1 MFDVCLKLENCAI
14 IDMIDLSYVMLPM
27 ASICCIELSSRDPV
41 RKTSSWWSSPT
52 MRILSS
58 CWDGQTM
65 WMNSGKFEKMP
76 SKLWFKLITCKS
88 HKTFGR
94 LWDGMAFVLRN
105 HCNSGRT
112 KMHFHLL
119 NTWIIYSMYTYLY
132 NIFTVLVQSW

>member
-1 MFDVCLKLENCAI
+1 MFDVPVCLKLENCAI
-14 IDMIDLSYVMLPM
+14 IDMIDLSYGMLPM

-76 SKLWFKLITCKS
+76 SKL
-88 HKTFGR
+88 
-94 LWDGMAFVLRN
+94 
-105 HCNSGRT
+105 
-112 KMHFHLL
+112 
-119 NTWIIYSMYTYLY
+119 
-132 NIFTVLVQSW
+132 

>member
-1 MFDVCLKLENCAI
+1 MFNVCLKLENCAI
-14 IDMIDLSYVMLPM
+14 IDMIDLSYGMLPM

-76 SKLWFKLITCKS
+76 SKL
-88 HKTFGR
+88 
-94 LWDGMAFVLRN
+94 
-105 HCNSGRT
+105 
-112 KMHFHLL
+112 
-119 NTWIIYSMYTYLY
+119 
-132 NIFTVLVQSW
+132 